1 MTNYLNEAFSQLNML
16 NEESFELDKKGIEA
30 LADFEDAQDKAEE
43 EIDVIDVDADDDDE
57 IQDEY
62 INKVILECPVC
73 DSLHYEDKEKIH
85 FDEDSDVVD
94 IGEPCPYCAQEDGF
108 KIVGQVAAYCKEC
121 AHEDEHEED
130 EIEVEEEET
139 LEEADKP
146 AALSIEDAQKWVD
159 YDMERYGRISA
170 KTNHLV
176 KKAGF
181 QIIKDEYGDYEVAAG
196 KFEDLQ
202 EDVKEVEIK
211 TDNQKLKMTSDDDD
225 KITITSE
232 PLECECE
239 DAEVIIPP
247 TEELVDEVEGEE
259 EIEKEAT
266 KELVEA
272 IYTDTSGIMGETG
285 KTYTTAELRKI
296 WNEDHNND
304 PVMAAYNGDYNEWLR
319 DTLAYMSLKEDFDNF
334 DEESFDEKMDKRLK
348 ECFDNVKGY
357 KSTAITDR
365 DGNFI
370 IEGVISFDSGK
381 EKKTSFILEQKARKG
396 CKVKFLG
403 ENKEIDNGKKSFAL
417 KGKVCDNKFF
427 TKALSYPKK

>member
-16 NEESFELDKKGIEA
+16 NEESFELDRKDIEE

-196 KFEDLQ
+196 KFENLQ

-211 TDNQKLKMTSDDDD
+211 TDDQKLKMTSDDDD

-259 EIEKEAT
+259 EKEDAEEEEKEVG
-266 KELVEA
+266 EEVEVS
-272 IYTDTSGIMGETG
+272 D
-285 KTYTTAELRKI
+285 
-296 WNEDHNND
+296 
-304 PVMAAYNGDYNEWLR
+304 
-319 DTLAYMSLKEDFDNF
+319 EDFDDF

-427 TKALSYPKK
+427 TEALSYPKK

>member
-16 NEESFELDKKGIEA
+16 NEESFELDRKGIEE

-139 LEEADKP
+139 LEEEDKP
-146 AALSIEDAQKWVD
+146 AALSIEDAQKLVD

-196 KFEDLQ
+196 KFENLQ

-211 TDNQKLKMTSDDDD
+211 TDDQKLKMTSDDDD

-259 EIEKEAT
+259 EKEDEK
-266 KELVEA
+266 KVEV
-272 IYTDTSGIMGETG
+272 SE
-285 KTYTTAELRKI
+285 
-296 WNEDHNND
+296 
-304 PVMAAYNGDYNEWLR
+304 
-319 DTLAYMSLKEDFDNF
+319 EDFDDF
-334 DEESFDEKMDKRLK
+334 DEESFDEKMDKKLK

-357 KSTAITDR
+357 KSTTITDR

-403 ENKEIDNGKKSFAL
+403 ENKEMDNGKKSFAL

-427 TKALSYPKK
+427 TEALSYPKK

>member
-43 EIDVIDVDADDDDE
+43 EIDVIDVDADDEDE

-196 KFEDLQ
+196 KFENLQ
-202 EDVKEVEIK
+202 EDVKEIEIK
-211 TDNQKLKMTSDDDD
+211 TDDQKLKMTSDDDD

-259 EIEKEAT
+259 EKEDAEEEEKEVG
-266 KELVEA
+266 EEVEVS
-272 IYTDTSGIMGETG
+272 D
-285 KTYTTAELRKI
+285 
-296 WNEDHNND
+296 
-304 PVMAAYNGDYNEWLR
+304 
-319 DTLAYMSLKEDFDNF
+319 EDFDDF

-403 ENKEIDNGKKSFAL
+403 ENKEIDNGKKSFVL

-427 TKALSYPKK
+427 TEALSYPKK

>member
-1 MTNYLNEAFSQLNML
+1 MY
-16 NEESFELDKKGIEA
+16 
-30 LADFEDAQDKAEE
+30 
-43 EIDVIDVDADDDDE
+43 
-57 IQDEY
+57 
-62 INKVILECPVC
+62 
-73 DSLHYEDKEKIH
+73 
-85 FDEDSDVVD
+85 
-94 IGEPCPYCAQEDGF
+94 
-108 KIVGQVAAYCKEC
+108 
-121 AHEDEHEED
+121 EDEHEED

-181 QIIKDEYGDYEVAAG
+181 QIIKDEYGYYEVAAG

-211 TDNQKLKMTSDDDD
+211 TDDQKLKMTSDGDD

-259 EIEKEAT
+259 KKEDAEEEEKEVG
-266 KELVEA
+266 EEVEVS
-272 IYTDTSGIMGETG
+272 D
-285 KTYTTAELRKI
+285 
-296 WNEDHNND
+296 
-304 PVMAAYNGDYNEWLR
+304 
-319 DTLAYMSLKEDFDNF
+319 EDFDNF

-403 ENKEIDNGKKSFAL
+403 ENKEMDNGKKSFVL

-427 TKALSYPKK
+427 TEALSYPKK

>member
-16 NEESFELDKKGIEA
+16 NEESFELDRKGIEE

-181 QIIKDEYGDYEVAAG
+181 QIIKDDHGDYEVAAG

-211 TDNQKLKMTSDDDD
+211 TDDQKLKMTSDDDD

-259 EIEKEAT
+259 EKEVG
-266 KELVEA
+266 EEVEVS
-272 IYTDTSGIMGETG
+272 D
-285 KTYTTAELRKI
+285 
-296 WNEDHNND
+296 
-304 PVMAAYNGDYNEWLR
+304 
-319 DTLAYMSLKEDFDNF
+319 EDFDDF

-403 ENKEIDNGKKSFAL
+403 ENKEMDNGKKSFAL

-427 TKALSYPKK
+427 TEALSYPKK

>member
-16 NEESFELDKKGIEA
+16 NEESFELDRKGIEA

-43 EIDVIDVDADDDDE
+43 EIDVIDVDADDDDK

-196 KFEDLQ
+196 KFENLQ

-211 TDNQKLKMTSDDDD
+211 TDDQKLKMTSDDDD

-259 EIEKEAT
+259 EKEDAEEEEKEVG
-266 KELVEA
+266 EEVEVS
-272 IYTDTSGIMGETG
+272 D
-285 KTYTTAELRKI
+285 
-296 WNEDHNND
+296 
-304 PVMAAYNGDYNEWLR
+304 
-319 DTLAYMSLKEDFDNF
+319 EDFDDF

-427 TKALSYPKK
+427 TEALSYPKK

>member
-16 NEESFELDKKGIEA
+16 NEESFELDRKGIEE
-30 LADFEDAQDKAEE
+30 LADFEDAQDKEEE
-43 EIDVIDVDADDDDE
+43 EIDVIDVDADDEDE
-57 IQDEY
+57 VQDEY

-130 EIEVEEEET
+130 EIEVEEEKT

-181 QIIKDEYGDYEVAAG
+181 QIIKDEYGYYEVAAG

-211 TDNQKLKMTSDDDD
+211 TDDQKLKMTSDDDD

-232 PLECECE
+232 PLECECK

-259 EIEKEAT
+259 KKEDTEEEEKE
-266 KELVEA
+266 
-272 IYTDTSGIMGETG
+272 IGEEV
-285 KTYTTAELRKI
+285 KVS
-296 WNEDHNND
+296 D
-304 PVMAAYNGDYNEWLR
+304 
-319 DTLAYMSLKEDFDNF
+319 EDFDNF

-370 IEGVISFDSGK
+370 IEGIISFDSGK

-403 ENKEIDNGKKSFAL
+403 ENKEIDNGKKSFVL
-417 KGKVCDNKFF
+417 KGKVCDNRFF
-427 TKALSYPKK
+427 TEALSYPKK

>member
-16 NEESFELDKKGIEA
+16 NEESFELDRKGIEE

-181 QIIKDEYGDYEVAAG
+181 QIIRDDHGDYEVAAG
-196 KFEDLQ
+196 KFENLQ

-211 TDNQKLKMTSDDDD
+211 TDDQKLKMTSDDDD

-259 EIEKEAT
+259 QKEDAEEEEKEVG
-266 KELVEA
+266 EEVEVS
-272 IYTDTSGIMGETG
+272 D
-285 KTYTTAELRKI
+285 
-296 WNEDHNND
+296 
-304 PVMAAYNGDYNEWLR
+304 
-319 DTLAYMSLKEDFDNF
+319 EDFDDF

-403 ENKEIDNGKKSFAL
+403 ENKEIDNGKKSFVL

-427 TKALSYPKK
+427 TEALSYPKK

>member
-16 NEESFELDKKGIEA
+16 NEESFELDRKGIEE

-43 EIDVIDVDADDDDE
+43 EIDIIDVDADDEDE
-57 IQDEY
+57 VQDEY

-121 AHEDEHEED
+121 AHEDEHED
-130 EIEVEEEET
+130 EIEVEDEVEEKET
-139 LEEADKP
+139 LEEEDKP

-181 QIIKDEYGDYEVAAG
+181 QIIKDDHGDYEVAVG

-211 TDNQKLKMTSDDDD
+211 TDDQKLKMTSDDDD

-259 EIEKEAT
+259 EKED
-266 KELVEA
+266 KEEVEV
-272 IYTDTSGIMGETG
+272 SE
-285 KTYTTAELRKI
+285 
-296 WNEDHNND
+296 
-304 PVMAAYNGDYNEWLR
+304 
-319 DTLAYMSLKEDFDNF
+319 EDFDDF
-334 DEESFDEKMDKRLK
+334 DEESFDEKMDKKLK

-381 EKKTSFILEQKARKG
+381 EKKTSFILEQRARKG

-403 ENKEIDNGKKSFAL
+403 ENKEMDNGKKSFVL
-417 KGKVCDNKFF
+417 KGKVCDSKFF
-427 TKALSYPKK
+427 TECLAYPKK

>member
-16 NEESFELDKKGIEA
+16 NEESFELDREGIEE
-30 LADFEDAQDKAEE
+30 LADFKDASDNAEE
-43 EIDVIDVDADDDDE
+43 EIDVIDVDADDEDE
-57 IQDEY
+57 IKNEY
-62 INKVILECPVC
+62 IDKVILKCPVC

-121 AHEDEHEED
+121 AHEDEQEED
-130 EIEVEEEET
+130 EIEGEEET

-181 QIIKDEYGDYEVAAG
+181 QIIRDDHGDYEVAAG
-196 KFEDLQ
+196 KFEELQ

-211 TDNQKLKMTSDDDD
+211 TDDQKLKMTSDDDD

-259 EIEKEAT
+259 EKEVG
-266 KELVEA
+266 EEVEVS
-272 IYTDTSGIMGETG
+272 D
-285 KTYTTAELRKI
+285 
-296 WNEDHNND
+296 
-304 PVMAAYNGDYNEWLR
+304 
-319 DTLAYMSLKEDFDNF
+319 EDFDNF

-427 TKALSYPKK
+427 TEALSYPKK

>member
-16 NEESFELDKKGIEA
+16 NEESFELDREGIEE
-30 LADFEDAQDKAEE
+30 LADFKDASDNAEE
-43 EIDVIDVDADDDDE
+43 EIDVIDVDADDEDE
-57 IQDEY
+57 IKNEY
-62 INKVILECPVC
+62 IDKVILKCPVC

-121 AHEDEHEED
+121 AHEDEQEED
-130 EIEVEEEET
+130 EIEGEEET

-181 QIIKDEYGDYEVAAG
+181 QIIKDDNGDYEVAAG
-196 KFEDLQ
+196 KFENLQ

-211 TDNQKLKMTSDDDD
+211 TDDQKLKMISDDDD

-259 EIEKEAT
+259 EKEVG
-266 KELVEA
+266 EEVEVS
-272 IYTDTSGIMGETG
+272 D
-285 KTYTTAELRKI
+285 
-296 WNEDHNND
+296 
-304 PVMAAYNGDYNEWLR
+304 
-319 DTLAYMSLKEDFDNF
+319 EDFDDF

-357 KSTAITDR
+357 KSTAVTDR

-427 TKALSYPKK
+427 TEALSYPKK

>member
-121 AHEDEHEED
+121 AHENEHEED

-139 LEEADKP
+139 LEEADKS

-211 TDNQKLKMTSDDDD
+211 TDDQKLKMTSDDDD

-259 EIEKEAT
+259 QKEDTEEEEKEVG
-266 KELVEA
+266 EEVEVS
-272 IYTDTSGIMGETG
+272 D
-285 KTYTTAELRKI
+285 
-296 WNEDHNND
+296 
-304 PVMAAYNGDYNEWLR
+304 
-319 DTLAYMSLKEDFDNF
+319 EDFDNF

-403 ENKEIDNGKKSFAL
+403 ENKEIDNGKKSFVL

-427 TKALSYPKK
+427 TEALSYPKK